1 MRTKNLISGNSS
13 VLRNV
18 NRSMILNLVRNE
30 QPISRSKLAQL
41 TGLNKS
47 TVSSIVVDLLK
58 EDLVYEVANEDQNIG
73 RKPIDLF
80 LKLGK
85 NLIGA
90 FSIDAALTRFAIVDI
105 DGSVLATSSISTEPQ
120 DSRKFIEKCLIE
132 VRNLMKQLNI
142 DDLKGLGVSV
152 AGIVDANKLIVN
164 YAPNLGWEDFDIG
177 HEIRSLWPGLQIL
190 TIGNDAKC
198 SAQAELW
205 FGKHS
210 TNLSN
215 FIFLEIGPG
224 IGSGI
229 VVENKILDGEFH
241 ASGEVGH
248 MIIYEGGELCSCG
261 NHGCWE
267 KYASDRATVNRYISR
282 KYGEN
287 SSQLNKITIDE
298 VIDMAQ
304 KGDEIAK
311 DVLSQTGYYL
321 GLGISNILK
330 AIDPHAFILGGRI
343 IQAWDIIYPEINRVV
358 KKRAFY
364 GEKKDILI
372 LPTSLPVR
380 PRLLGAATYAIK
392 KIFDD
397 YKIMI

>member
-1 MRTKNLISGNSS
+1 
-13 VLRNV
+13 
-18 NRSMILNLVRNE
+18 MILNVVRNE
-30 QPISRSKLAQL
+30 QPISRSKIAEM

-47 TVSSIVVDLLK
+47 TVSSIVIDLLN
-58 EDLVYEVANEDQNIG
+58 EDLVYEIANGDQNIG

-90 FSIDAALTRFAIVDI
+90 FSIDAVLTRLAIVDI
-105 DGSVLATSSISTEPQ
+105 DGSILATSSINTEPQ
-120 DSRKFIEKCLIE
+120 NRQQFIEECLEEIKK
-132 VRNLMKQLNI
+132 LMDRLNVTE
-142 DDLKGLGVSV
+142 LKGLGVSI
-152 AGIVDANKLIVN
+152 AGIVDTNKLIVN

-177 HEIRSLWPGLQIL
+177 SIIRNLWPGLQIL

-210 TNLSN
+210 ANLSN
-215 FIFLEIGPG
+215 FVFLEIGPG

-248 MIIYEGGELCSCG
+248 MVIYEGGELCTCG
-261 NHGCWE
+261 NNGCWE
-267 KYASDRATVNRYISR
+267 RYASNMATVKRYVTK
-282 KYGEN
+282 KYGDVKP
-287 SSQLNKITIDE
+287 QLEFTIDN
-298 VIDMAQ
+298 VIDMAL
-304 KGDEIAK
+304 KGDETAR

-330 AIDPHAFILGGRI
+330 AIDPNAFIIGGRI
-343 IQAWDIIYPEINRVV
+343 TQVWDIIYPEIIRIV

-364 GEKKDILI
+364 GEKKNILI
-372 LPTSLPVR
+372 LPTSLNVR

-397 YKIMI
+397 YKIMM

>member
-1 MRTKNLISGNSS
+1 MQTKNLISGNAS

-30 QPISRSKLAQL
+30 QPISRSKLAKL
-41 TGLNKS
+41 AGLNKS
-47 TVSSIVVDLLK
+47 TVSSIVTDLLK
-58 EDLVYEVANEDQNIG
+58 EDLVYEVANGDQNVG

-105 DGSVLATSSISTEPQ
+105 DGSILAQSSINTESQ
-120 DSRKFIEKCLIE
+120 DGKKFIEICLAE
-132 VRNLMKQLNI
+132 VHKLMKQLKI
-142 DDLKGLGVSV
+142 EELKGLGVSV

-177 HEIRSLWPGLQIL
+177 KAIRDLWPDLQIL

-205 FGKHS
+205 FGKHK
-210 TNLSN
+210 TDLSN
-215 FIFLEIGPG
+215 FVFLEIGPG

-248 MIIYEGGELCSCG
+248 MVIYEGGELCTCG

-267 KYASDRATVNRYISR
+267 RYASDRATVNRFVVR
-282 KYGEN
+282 KYGEFK
-287 SSQLNKITIDE
+287 QPVKITIDE
-298 VIDMAQ
+298 VIDMGL
-304 KGDEIAK
+304 KGDEIAR
-311 DVLSQTGYYL
+311 DVLSQTGFYL

-343 IQAWDIIYPEINRVV
+343 VQAWDIIYPEIDRIV

-364 GEKKDILI
+364 GEKKNILI
-372 LPTSLPVR
+372 LPTSLKIR
-380 PRLLGAATYAIK
+380 PRLLGAATYSIK

>member
-1 MRTKNLISGNSS
+1 M
-13 VLRNV
+13 
-18 NRSMILNLVRNE
+18 
-30 QPISRSKLAQL
+30 KLAN
-41 TGLNKS
+41 G
-47 TVSSIVVDLLK
+47 
-58 EDLVYEVANEDQNIG
+58 EQNIG

-105 DGSVLATSSISTEPQ
+105 DGSVLATSSINTEPQ
-120 DSRKFIEKCLIE
+120 DKNKFIEKCLNEI
-132 VRNLMKQLNI
+132 RKLMNQLKI
-142 DDLKGLGVSV
+142 DELKGLGVSV
-152 AGIVDANKLIVN
+152 AGIVDSNKLIVN

-177 HEIRSLWPGLQIL
+177 QVITNLWPGLEIL

-210 TNLSN
+210 TDLSN
-215 FIFLEIGPG
+215 FVFLEIGPG

-248 MIIYEGGELCSCG
+248 MVIFEGGELCSCG

-267 KYASDRATVNRYISR
+267 RYASDRATVSRYISR
-282 KYGEN
+282 KYGE
-287 SSQLNKITIDE
+287 SKQPLKLTVDE
-298 VIDMAQ
+298 VIDFAM
-304 KGDEIAK
+304 KGDDIAR

-330 AIDPHAFILGGRI
+330 AIDPHAIILGGRI
-343 IQAWDIIYPEINRVV
+343 IQAWDIIYPEINRIV

-364 GEKKDILI
+364 GERKKIQI
-372 LPTSLPVR
+372 LPTSLQVR

>member
-1 MRTKNLISGNSS
+1 MKTKNIISGNAS
-13 VLRNV
+13 VLRNI
-18 NRSMILNLVRNE
+18 NRSMILNLIRNE
-30 QPISRSKLAQL
+30 QPISRAKLAQL

-47 TVSSIVVDLLK
+47 TVSSIVTVLLK
-58 EDLVYEVANEDQNIG
+58 EDLIYETANANQNIG
-73 RKPIDLF
+73 RKPIDLY

-90 FSIDAALTRFAIVDI
+90 FSIDASLTRFAIVDI
-105 DGSVLATSSISTEPQ
+105 DGSILTTSSISTEPQ
-120 DSRKFIEKCLIE
+120 DSTKFIEKCLAE
-132 VRNLMKQLNI
+132 LRKLTDYLKI
-142 DDLKGLGVSV
+142 DNLKGLGVSV
-152 AGIVDANKLIVN
+152 AGIVDADNLIVN

-177 HEIRSLWPGLQIL
+177 KVIKDLWPGLQIL
-190 TIGNDAKC
+190 TVGNDAKC

-205 FGKHS
+205 FGKHQ
-210 TNLSN
+210 TELSN
-215 FIFLEIGPG
+215 FVFLEIGPG

-229 VVENKILDGEFH
+229 VVENKVLDGEFH

-248 MIIYEGGELCSCG
+248 MVIYEGGELCTCG

-267 KYASDRATVNRYISR
+267 RYASDRATVNRYIVRIYRESEQTG
-282 KYGEN
+282 KT
-287 SSQLNKITIDE
+287 TIDE
-298 VIDMAQ
+298 IIDLAE
-304 KGDEIAK
+304 KGDEIAR
-311 DVLSQTGYYL
+311 DVLGQTGYYL

-330 AIDPHAFILGGRI
+330 AIDPQAFILGGRI
-343 IQAWDIIYPEINRVV
+343 IQAWDIIYPEIDRIV

-364 GEKKDILI
+364 GEKKNILI
-372 LPTSLPVR
+372 LPTSLQVK

>member
-1 MRTKNLISGNSS
+1 MKTNNIISGNAS

-18 NRSMILNLVRNE
+18 NRSVILNLIRNE
-30 QPISRSKLAQL
+30 QPVSRANLAHL

-47 TVSSIVVDLLK
+47 TVSSIVSDLI
-58 EDLVYEVANEDQNIG
+58 EEELVFETANVNRNIG
-73 RKPIDLF
+73 RKPIDLH

-90 FSIDAALTRFAIVDI
+90 FSIDASITRFAIVDI
-105 DGSVLATSSISTEPQ
+105 DGSILATSSVNTMSK
-120 DSRKFIEKCLIE
+120 DGSAFIEKCITE
-132 VRNLMKQLNI
+132 VHKLMKQLGT
-142 DDLKGLGVSV
+142 DELKGLGVSV
-152 AGIVDANKLIVN
+152 AGIVDADNLIVN

-177 HEIRSLWPGLQIL
+177 KIIKDIWPGLQIL
-190 TIGNDAKC
+190 TVGNDAKC
-198 SAQAELW
+198 SAHAELW
-205 FGKHS
+205 FGKHQKEI
-210 TNLSN
+210 SN
-215 FIFLEIGPG
+215 FVFLEIGHG

-248 MIIYEGGELCSCG
+248 MVIYEGDELCTCG

-267 KYASDRATVNRYISR
+267 RYASDLATVNRYIVR
-282 KYGEN
+282 KYGE
-287 SSQLNKITIDE
+287 SGQPVKISIDE
-298 VIDMAQ
+298 IIELAEQ
-304 KGDEIAK
+304 GDEIAK
-311 DVLSQTGYYL
+311 DILGQTGYYL

-330 AIDPHAFILGGRI
+330 AIDPQAIIIGGRI
-343 IQAWDIIYPEINRVV
+343 VQVWDIIYPEINKIV

-364 GEKKDILI
+364 GEKKNIMI
-372 LPTSLPVR
+372 LPTSLQVK
-380 PRLLGAATYAIK
+380 PRLLGAASYAIK